1 MMMIVSK
8 KWEFFSSSWLLAK
21 DKQRL
26 LLWRIRFKRE
36 EEEVVLALAVAEEAA
51 AIAIV
56 FNFNFN
62 NSAPPHLQPKRD
74 MIETA

>member
-1 MMMIVSK
+1 MRI
-8 KWEFFSSSWLLAK
+8 FSSSWLLAK

-26 LLWRIRFKRE
+26 LLWRIRFRRE
-36 EEEVVLALAVAEEAA
+36 EEEVVLALAVAEAA